1 MKLKAALLGTLL
13 VGSLGLACLADDSNS
28 SGSSSTYY
36 RRGYGGVKDSNVFSP
51 KYKERI
57 ATYTDQI
64 EMGAT
69 KGWLTP
75 AEVES
80 FKKRLEGLKELEAS
94 AAAKGWVKADV
105 DEVDKQFTKFN
116 MDFSAAGN
124 KQPAATT
131 PTKSAEG
138 STSTSFAKDCGGKME
153 DPIKPATAKAAP
165 TPAKAATVTAKT
177 APVKSKVKTK
187 TNSKTIPKAKTK

>member
-1 MKLKAALLGTLL
+1 MKLEAALLGTLF

-124 KQPAATT
+124 KQPAVTTPT

-138 STSTSFAKDCGGKME
+138 TSSTFAKDCGGKME
-153 DPIKPATAKAAP
+153 DPVKPATTKAP
-165 TPAKAATVTAKT
+165 TVKAKVTTKT
-177 APVKSKVKTK
+177 KSKPT
-187 TNSKTIPKAKTK
+187 PKAKTK